1 VGYRHKPKNIVLK
14 FDEGSDYPGFECTLR
29 GLTLGEYREVIGID
43 EVDNVAIG
51 SMLDSFATALISW
64 NLEDEQGHPVAPTP
78 EAVLAQDKDL
88 MLKAAESWIDAIHG
102 VPAPLGQSSP
112 DGAPS
117 PEVSIPMDVLS
128 PSLAS

>member
-1 VGYRHKPKNIVLK
+1 MGYRHKPKNITLT

-43 EVDNVAIG
+43 EVDNNAIG
-51 SMLDSFATALISW
+51 SMLDRFSTALISW
-64 NLEDEQGHPVAPTP
+64 NLEDEQGRPVAPTQD
-78 EAVLAQDKDL
+78 AVLAQDKDL

-112 DGAPS
+112 DGGLS